1 MVLYFVIADFALR
14 LLRLCRIIKAALRKK
29 ELCYVVLPT
38 VQIVCW
44 FILHHNE
51 KLIRPIN
58 NEWESLRVMGFF
70 PVWDYISL
78 FSPHFILFF
87 SSQNSDSDLFSLR
100 KNPWSVCPLFCK
112 HLLFPIFK
120 KMQKKTLKDVTV
132 FSGSDRL
139 RSHSLYLYNSFQLNT
154 YTLTCRLHWLP
165 CQNKMTS
172 EIMRGFTWEMTACMG
187 VPTSVEST
195 PELYFVSNTKRNKE
209 KQRNTNNTSQ

>member
-14 LLRLCRIIKAALRKK
+14 LLRLCRIIKADLRKK

-58 NEWESLRVMGFF
+58 NEWESLRVMFFF

-78 FSPHFILFF
+78 FSPHFISFF

-100 KNPWSVCPLFCK
+100 KNPWSICPLFCK

-154 YTLTCRLHWLP
+154 YINLQATLTPMSKQNDFRNHARFHLRNDCMYGCPNICR
-165 CQNKMTS
+165 
-172 EIMRGFTWEMTACMG
+172 
-187 VPTSVEST
+187 V
-195 PELYFVSNTKRNKE
+195 NTRTVFCFKYK
-209 KQRNTNNTSQ
+209 KK